1 MNCEKR
7 RLIFREASSFDNSF
21 HVFSKEASSFTN
33 YFDLF
38 SGKLA
43 SFKRSG
49 LFSKFLSVFFQEPD
63 SFDNSFGL
71 FSRKRTSFKRSW
83 LFSKFLSVFFQE
95 PDSFENSFHVFPRKP
110 ALLQI
115 RFIQSV
121 TERPIPGPPSVRC
134 SRWMGRPSGVGK
146 RNNVTRNTASGLG
159 KATRRGNHRLR
170 ASSRACSPVLEGS
183 RQTVDVLSCLSGVE
197 TL

>member
-7 RLIFREASSFDNSF
+7 RLIFRKPALLTIRSMFFPRKPALLQITSIFFPGSWLLL
-21 HVFSKEASSFTN
+21 KEADSFQN
-33 YFDLF
+33 SCPFF
-38 SGKLA
+38 SRNLTLLTI
-43 SFKRSG
+43 R
-49 LFSKFLSVFFQEPD
+49 SVFFC
-63 SFDNSFGL
+63 
-71 FSRKRTSFKRSW
+71 RKRTSFKRSG